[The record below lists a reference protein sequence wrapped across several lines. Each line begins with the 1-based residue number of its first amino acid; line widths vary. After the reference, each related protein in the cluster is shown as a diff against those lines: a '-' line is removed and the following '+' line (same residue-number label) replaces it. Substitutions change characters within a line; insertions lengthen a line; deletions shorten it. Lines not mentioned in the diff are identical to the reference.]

1 MNASDSYG
9 FVKHNLEIFG
19 FGNDTQAMIT
29 SFLELL
35 DNSIDGVLAN
45 KTVSAAV
52 SHKQAG
58 SPKCVHREVRDRHQ
72 SHPSLLQHKA
82 DRVEFDRGRLRHIH
96 LPAPARRRSNPS
108 LEQQVDTQAG
118 RHGAHAQWQSHRH

>member
-1 MNASDSYG
+1 MSVSDSYG

-45 KTVSAAV
+45 KRVNVEDRMIDFSV
-52 SHKQAG
+52 FRSSKAG
-58 SPKCVHREVRDRHQ
+58 EYRFLVIDNGGDIAC
-72 SHPSLLQHKA
+72 
-82 DRVEFDRGRLRHIH
+82 G
-96 LPAPARRRSNPS
+96 
-108 LEQQVDTQAG
+108 
-118 RHGAHAQWQSHRH
+118 

>member
-45 KTVSAAV
+45 KTVSADERMIDFSV
-52 SHKQAG
+52 TPSSKAG
-58 SPKCVHREVRDRHQ
+58 EYRFLVIDN
-72 SHPSLLQHKA
+72 
-82 DRVEFDRGRLRHIH
+82 G
-96 LPAPARRRSNPS
+96 SNHDS
-108 LEQQVDTQAG
+108 E
-118 RHGAHAQWQSHRH
+118 